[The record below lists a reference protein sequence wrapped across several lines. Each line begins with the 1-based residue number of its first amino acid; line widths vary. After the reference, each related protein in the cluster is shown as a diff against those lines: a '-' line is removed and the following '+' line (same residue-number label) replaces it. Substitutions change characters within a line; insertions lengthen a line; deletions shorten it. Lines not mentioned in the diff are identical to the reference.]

1 MSLVIALTGG
11 IGSGKSTVA
20 ERFAALGVP
29 VIDADLLARE
39 QVLPGTPG
47 LQEIIRA
54 FGPDMLSDSG
64 ELDRGRLRQ
73 RIFQDPSAR
82 KRLESILHPRIRA
95 EMQQRVREVTT
106 PYVVLVIPLLI
117 ESNQTDL
124 ADRILVVDTPE
135 ALQIERV
142 RHRDRQTIEQV
153 RAALRSQCSR
163 AERLAAADDVLVND
177 DTLEQLHR
185 QTDELHNRYM
195 SLARNSQKSG

>member
-64 ELDRGRLRQ
+64 VLDRDRLRQ

-142 RHRDRQTIEQV
+142 RHRDRQSIEQV
-153 RAALRSQCSR
+153 RAALRSQCGR
-163 AERLAAADDVLVND
+163 AERLAIADDVIVND

-185 QTDELHNRYM
+185 QTDELHYRYM
-195 SLARNSQKSG
+195 SLARHS